1 MKNGGTI
8 GTMNYDGLIIDG
20 KHDLDVKGATI
31 NLEAATTIARGTLLS
46 IGSDGKAVVF
56 TGKAAV
62 AGSGGNAGTPA
73 EEPDC
78 ILADELVAEDAGEF
92 YVSAY
97 KSGNFNRQALE
108 TVTGITLTDA
118 HIETLRTKG
127 IYVESVME

>member
-1 MKNGGTI
+1 MKNGETI

-20 KHDLDVKGATI
+20 KHDLDVKGVTI
-31 NLEAATTIARGTLLS
+31 ELEAAATIARGTLLS
-46 IGSDGKAVVF
+46 IGDDGNAVVF

-62 AGSGGNAGTPA
+62 PGSGGNAGTPA

-78 ILADELVAEDAGEF
+78 ILADELVAENAGEF

-97 KSGNFNRQALE
+97 KSGNFNHQALE
-108 TVTGITLTDA
+108 TATGITLTGA